1 MAIKTIIVLLIGL
14 TLASVRLAEAQ
25 QAGRIY
31 RIGFLYAGFP
41 GLSPGMRLLQRELR
55 ALGYIEGKNIAFE
68 YRFAE
73 NKIERLPA
81 LADELVRLKV
91 DVLTTTQMSA
101 ALAAKNATK
110 IVPIVFQTTGD
121 PVAAGLVDS
130 LARPG
135 GNITGYS
142 DIGTEL
148 AGKRLELLKETIP
161 TLSRVAVLWNPEN
174 PTTAQSRETSQ
185 LVARELGLEL
195 HSMEIRTAE
204 DIEGAFKEAIKARS
218 TALMVTQLPITIY
231 NQKQIVDLAAKKRLP
246 GIYPREDFVENGG
259 LMSYA
264 PDGLETSKRLAAM
277 IDKIFKGKKPADLP
291 VEEPIKFEF
300 IINLKAA
307 KQIGL
312 TVPANVLYRADKVI
326 K

>member
-1 MAIKTIIVLLIGL
+1 MIRKVTGCVLSALIMVF
-14 TLASVRLAEAQ
+14 ASVHLAEAQ
-25 QAGRIY
+25 QPGRIY
-31 RIGFLYAGFP
+31 RIGFLYASFP
-41 GLSPGMRLLQRELR
+41 GLSLGMRSVQRELR

-161 TLSRVAVLWNPEN
+161 RLFRVAVLWNPEN
-174 PTTAQSRETSQ
+174 PTTAQSRESSQ

-195 HSMEIRTAE
+195 HSIEIRTAE
-204 DIEGAFKEAIKARS
+204 DIESAFKEAIKARS

-246 GIYPREDFVENGG
+246 GIYPREDSVENGG

-264 PDGLETSKRLAAM
+264 PDGLETSKRPAAM
-277 IDKIFKGKKPADLP
+277 VDKIFKGKKPADLP

-312 TVPANVLYRADKVI
+312 TVPANVLY
-326 K
+326 